1 MFFQAFQS
9 LQIFS
14 RNEYLSLTAAQ
25 CIKYNSSISLFLF
38 FLSFSFY
45 FSLCPYPLP
54 PSPPRSPTLPPSRD
68 KLSDEKCGI
77 GFFHKSLA
85 FGRKNSISNRLEVE
99 SLSLSFSLSIFLGHS
114 IGGYFFQEWLVWKSA
129 SLAWPLSFS
138 LLLLF
143 QLSDDVDNDN
153 DDDDDDKNDVDDNI
167 LVLCVRWKRVRM
179 RVFFLGWSQF
189 IRGDAHL

>member
-1 MFFQAFQS
+1 MHQIQQLYIS
-9 LQIFS
+9 LSF
-14 RNEYLSLTAAQ
+14 L
-25 CIKYNSSISLFLF
+25 SLFLLLLLF
-38 FLSFSFY
+38 V
-45 FSLCPYPLP
+45 PLP
-54 PSPPRSPTLPPSRD
+54 PPPPPPSPSRSPPLPLSRD

-99 SLSLSFSLSIFLGHS
+99 SLSLSLSFFLGHS

-179 RVFFLGWSQF
+179 RVFFLGWS
-189 IRGDAHL
+189 RSNTGDAHL